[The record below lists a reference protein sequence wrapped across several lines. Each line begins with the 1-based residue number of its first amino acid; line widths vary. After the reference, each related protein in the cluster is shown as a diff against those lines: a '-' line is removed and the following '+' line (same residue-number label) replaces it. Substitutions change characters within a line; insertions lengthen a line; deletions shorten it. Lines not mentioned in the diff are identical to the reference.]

1 MTAQEL
7 IEILQGFDPET
18 EVFVKHTASDY
29 WRTKLASEVIDAEIG
44 QIRYSD
50 YHRQNKVDDD
60 EDYEDDGNG
69 VILLQISQSY

>member
-29 WRTKLASEVIDAEIG
+29 WRTELASEVIDAEIG

-50 YHRQNKVDDD
+50 YHRQNKVDE